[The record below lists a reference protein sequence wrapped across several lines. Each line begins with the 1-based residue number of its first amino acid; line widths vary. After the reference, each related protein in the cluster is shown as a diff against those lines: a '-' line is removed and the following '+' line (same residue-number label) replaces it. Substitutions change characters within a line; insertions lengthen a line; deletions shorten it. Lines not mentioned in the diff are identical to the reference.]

1 MQLLFFKQGLDRV
14 GLDPDDK
21 RTYKKY
27 SLGMKQRLAIAQAI
41 MEKPDIIMLDEPTN
55 ALDRNGVV
63 LIREIVMQEKD
74 RGALVL
80 LASHNPDDLSLLADK
95 LFEIENGKLLY
106 Q

>member
-1 MQLLFFKQGLDRV
+1 
-14 GLDPDDK
+14 
-21 RTYKKY
+21 
-27 SLGMKQRLAIAQAI
+27 MKQRLAIAQAI

-55 ALDRNGVV
+55 ALDRNGVL

-74 RGALVL
+74 CGALVL
-80 LASHNPDDLSLLADK
+80 LASHNPDDLSMLADK

>member
-1 MQLLFFKQGLDRV
+1 
-14 GLDPDDK
+14 
-21 RTYKKY
+21 
-27 SLGMKQRLAIAQAI
+27 MKQRLAIAQAI

-55 ALDRNGVV
+55 ALDQNGVV

-80 LASHNPDDLSLLADK
+80 LASHNPDDLSMLADK
-95 LFEIENGKLLY
+95 LFEIENGKLLC